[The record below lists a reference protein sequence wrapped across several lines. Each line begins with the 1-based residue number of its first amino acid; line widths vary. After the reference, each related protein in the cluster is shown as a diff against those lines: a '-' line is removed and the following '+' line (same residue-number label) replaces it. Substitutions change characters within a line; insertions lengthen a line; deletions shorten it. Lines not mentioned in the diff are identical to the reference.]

1 MRYTQHQNCTRFTVG
16 LGKADYLKNPNI
28 NQSLN
33 LPVSSIGVIL
43 SFTNLI
49 EWGKWVKWTHVK
61 VPFSLHACMGCAY
74 YQWFSSVQFGRS
86 VVSDSL
92 PPHGPQHGQASVS
105 ITNSQ
110 SLLRLM
116 SIESVMPSNHLILCR
131 PLLPP
136 SIFPS
141 IRVFS
146 NESVFCISWPKSY
159 QSLLHTSFRKHF
171 KTLNRKPKHFP
182 VHSKLLSK
190 SSGVPCVENPV
201 VIMIIAYY
209 DHSQ

>member
-116 SIESVMPSNHLILCR
+116 SIESVMPSNRLILSS
-131 PLLPP
+131 P
-136 SIFPS
+136 SPAFNLSEHQGLFKWVGFLHQLAKIIS
-141 IRVFS
+141 I
-146 NESVFCISWPKSY
+146 ITSY
-159 QSLLHTSFRKHF
+159 KF
-171 KTLNRKPKHFP
+171 
-182 VHSKLLSK
+182 
-190 SSGVPCVENPV
+190 
-201 VIMIIAYY
+201 
-209 DHSQ
+209 

>member
-74 YQWFSSVQFGRS
+74 YQWFSSVRSLGRFRLFATPWTPARPGLR
-86 VVSDSL
+86 VHHQL
-92 PPHGPQHGQASVS
+92 PEFTQTHVHWVGDAIQPSHPVFPFSRLQSFPASGSFQMSRFFASVGQNH
-105 ITNSQ
+105 INHYFIQ
-110 SLLRLM
+110 VL
-116 SIESVMPSNHLILCR
+116 ES
-131 PLLPP
+131 
-136 SIFPS
+136 
-141 IRVFS
+141 
-146 NESVFCISWPKSY
+146 
-159 QSLLHTSFRKHF
+159 
-171 KTLNRKPKHFP
+171 TL
-182 VHSKLLSK
+182 KL
-190 SSGVPCVENPV
+190 
-201 VIMIIAYY
+201 
-209 DHSQ
+209 